1 MPSISVGRITPLPCQ
16 AQLRIGETLI
26 PTSAPPLTPHTHPY
40 AQLHLVLKG
49 RYVESSRGGDFDLGP
64 GSALFR
70 PARELHANR
79 FLGTAV
85 RGLLV
90 DVEPSILSRLL
101 PGLDLSVPCYF
112 PASTFDDL
120 CGDFASENRQDASER
135 HTALH
140 ALALRLAVR
149 LSRHAR
155 CLATAKPAWVEEAKT
170 IIRSRYSEDLRLAAL
185 SDEIGVAPSTLAAA
199 FRRYLHQS
207 VGEFLIDVRLQ
218 HARTAIL
225 EGATQLSS
233 VAVSCGFY
241 DQAHLTR
248 TFRRQYGI
256 TPARLRGR
264 FA

>member
-16 AQLRIGETLI
+16 PRLRIGETFI
-26 PTSAPPLTPHTHPY
+26 PTSALSLRPHRHPY
-40 AQLHLVLKG
+40 AQLHLVLEG
-49 RYVESSRGGDFDLGP
+49 GYVESCRGRDFDLGP
-64 GSALFR
+64 GSVLFR

-79 FLGTAV
+79 FFGTAV

-90 DVEPSILSRLL
+90 DVEPSILGRLL

-112 PASTFDDL
+112 PTSTFDDL
-120 CGDFASENRQDASER
+120 CSDFACETRQDESER

-140 ALALRLAVR
+140 ALALTLAVR

-155 CLATAKPAWVEEAKT
+155 CLATAKPAWVEEAEA
-170 IIRSRYSEDLRLAAL
+170 IIRHRYSEDLRLAAL
-185 SDEIGVAPSTLAAA
+185 SDEISVAASTLAAA
-199 FRRYLHQS
+199 FRRYLHRS

-218 HARTAIL
+218 HARSAIL
-225 EGATQLSS
+225 ESAAPLSS

-248 TFRRQYGI
+248 AFRRRYGI
-256 TPARLRGR
+256 TPARLRR
-264 FA
+264 R